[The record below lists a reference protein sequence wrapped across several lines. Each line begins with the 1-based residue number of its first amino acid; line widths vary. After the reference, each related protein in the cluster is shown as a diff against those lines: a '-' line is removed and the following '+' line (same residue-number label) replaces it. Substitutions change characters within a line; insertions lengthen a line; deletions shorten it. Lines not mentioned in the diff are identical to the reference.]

1 MDTLYVR
8 FKREKFLQKPILL
21 YDRSQTG
28 EGLAPVGA
36 LGHKDPLSPSQAF
49 VGVY

>member
-1 MDTLYVR
+1 MGDGQKAIFNRT
-8 FKREKFLQKPILL
+8 FPFLPHFS
-21 YDRSQTG
+21 DRSQTG